1 MNLIERVIEILR
13 PEEPLEEAPLTPMQR
28 RKKAIIMRRL
38 APKIARK
45 RKIAMRKKAG
55 VEKIE
60 QRANRAAREYMRQL
74 FLKGKK
80 YSDLPL
86 QARINIDKKVEKKK
100 TLMVKLAKRMI
111 PVMRRKEIERLKQ
124 LRKSKTDK

>member
-1 MNLIERVIEILR
+1 MNLIERALEVIK
-13 PEEPLEEAPLTPMQR
+13 EAPLTPMQR
-28 RKKAIIMRRL
+28 RKKAIIMKRL

-55 VEKIE
+55 IEKI
-60 QRANRAAREYMRQL
+60 QGRANKAAREYMRQL

-86 QARINIDKKVEKKK
+86 QARVNIDKKVEKKK

>member
-1 MNLIERVIEILR
+1 MNLIERALEVIK
-13 PEEPLEEAPLTPMQR
+13 EAPLTPMQR
-28 RKKAIIMRRL
+28 RKKAIIMKRL

-55 VEKIE
+55 IEKI
-60 QRANRAAREYMRQL
+60 QGRANKAAREYMRQL

-86 QARINIDKKVEKKK
+86 QARVNIDKKVEKKK
-100 TLMVKLAKRMI
+100 TLMQKLAKRMI
-111 PVMRRKEIERLKQ
+111 PLMRRKEIERLKQ

>member
-1 MNLIERVIEILR
+1 MNLIERALEIIK
-13 PEEPLEEAPLTPMQR
+13 EAPLTPMQR
-28 RKKAIIMRRL
+28 RKKAIIMKRL

-55 VEKIE
+55 IEKI
-60 QRANRAAREYMRQL
+60 QGRANKAAREYMRQL

-80 YSDLPL
+80 YTDLPL
-86 QARINIDKKVEKKK
+86 QARVNIDKKVEKKK
-100 TLMVKLAKRMI
+100 TLMQKLAKRMI

>member
-1 MNLIERVIEILR
+1 MNLIERALEIIK
-13 PEEPLEEAPLTPMQR
+13 EAPLTPMQR
-28 RKKAIIMRRL
+28 RKKAIIMKRL

-86 QARINIDKKVEKKK
+86 QARANIDKKVEKKK

-124 LRKSKTDK
+124 LRNSKTDK

>member
-1 MNLIERVIEILR
+1 MNLIERALEVIK
-13 PEEPLEEAPLTPMQR
+13 EAPLTPMQR
-28 RKKAIIMRRL
+28 RKKAIIMKRL

-55 VEKIE
+55 VEKI
-60 QRANRAAREYMRQL
+60 QGRANKAAREYMRQL

-86 QARINIDKKVEKKK
+86 QARVNIDKKVEKKK
-100 TLMVKLAKRMI
+100 TLMQKLAKRMI

-124 LRKSKTDK
+124 L

>member
-1 MNLIERVIEILR
+1 MNLIERALEVIK
-13 PEEPLEEAPLTPMQR
+13 EAPLTPMQR
-28 RKKAIIMRRL
+28 RKRAILMKRL

-86 QARINIDKKVEKKK
+86 QARANIDKKVEKKK

-124 LRKSKTDK
+124 LRNSKTDK

>member
-1 MNLIERVIEILR
+1 
-13 PEEPLEEAPLTPMQR
+13 MQR
-28 RKKAIIMRRL
+28 RKKAIIMKRL

-60 QRANRAAREYMRQL
+60 QRANKAAREYMRQL

-86 QARINIDKKVEKKK
+86 QARVNIDKKVEKKK
-100 TLMVKLAKRMI
+100 TLMQKLAKRMI
-111 PVMRRKEIERLKQ
+111 PLMRRKEIERLKQ

>member
-1 MNLIERVIEILR
+1 MNLIERALEVIK
-13 PEEPLEEAPLTPMQR
+13 EAPLTPMQR
-28 RKKAIIMRRL
+28 RKKAIIMKRL

-55 VEKIE
+55 IEKI
-60 QRANRAAREYMRQL
+60 QGRANKAAREYMRQL

-86 QARINIDKKVEKKK
+86 QARVNIDKKVEKKK
-100 TLMVKLAKRMI
+100 TLMQKLAKRMI

>member
-1 MNLIERVIEILR
+1 MNLIERALEIIK
-13 PEEPLEEAPLTPMQR
+13 EAPLTPMQR
-28 RKKAIIMRRL
+28 RKKAIIMKRL

-55 VEKIE
+55 VEKI
-60 QRANRAAREYMRQL
+60 QGRANKAAREYMRQL

-80 YSDLPL
+80 YTDLPL
-86 QARINIDKKVEKKK
+86 QARVNIDKKVEKKK
-100 TLMVKLAKRMI
+100 TLMQKLAKRMI

>member
-1 MNLIERVIEILR
+1 MNLIERV
-13 PEEPLEEAPLTPMQR
+13 LEVIKEAPLTPMQR
-28 RKKAIIMRRL
+28 RKKAIIMKRL

-55 VEKIE
+55 VDFGASMVRFRGG
-60 QRANRAAREYMRQL
+60 QWRV
-74 FLKGKK
+74 
-80 YSDLPL
+80 
-86 QARINIDKKVEKKK
+86 NIDKKVEKKK
-100 TLMVKLAKRMI
+100 TLMQKLAKRMI

>member
-1 MNLIERVIEILR
+1 MNLIERALEIR
-13 PEEPLEEAPLTPMQR
+13 KEAPLTPLQR
-28 RKKAIIMRRL
+28 RKKAIIMKRL

-55 VEKIE
+55 MEKI
-60 QRANRAAREYMRQL
+60 QGRANKAAREYMRQL

-80 YSDLPL
+80 YTDLPL
-86 QARINIDKKVEKKK
+86 QARVNIDKKVEKKK

>member
-1 MNLIERVIEILR
+1 MNLIERALEVIK
-13 PEEPLEEAPLTPMQR
+13 EAPLTPMQR
-28 RKKAIIMRRL
+28 RKKAIIMKRL

-55 VEKIE
+55 VEKI
-60 QRANRAAREYMRQL
+60 QGRANKAAREYMRQL

-86 QARINIDKKVEKKK
+86 QARVNIDKKVEKKK

>member
-1 MNLIERVIEILR
+1 MNLIERALEVIK
-13 PEEPLEEAPLTPMQR
+13 EAPLTPMQR
-28 RKKAIIMRRL
+28 RKKAIIMKRL

-55 VEKIE
+55 VEKI
-60 QRANRAAREYMRQL
+60 QGRANKAAREYMRQL

-80 YSDLPL
+80 YTDLPL
-86 QARINIDKKVEKKK
+86 QARVNIDKKVEKKK
-100 TLMVKLAKRMI
+100 NLMQKLAKRMI

>member
-1 MNLIERVIEILR
+1 MNLIERALEIIK
-13 PEEPLEEAPLTPMQR
+13 EAPLTPMQR
-28 RKKAIIMRRL
+28 RKKAIIMKRL

-60 QRANRAAREYMRQL
+60 QRANKAAREYMRQL

-80 YSDLPL
+80 YTDLPL
-86 QARINIDKKVEKKK
+86 QARVNIDKKVEKKK
-100 TLMVKLAKRMI
+100 TLMQKLAKRMI
-111 PVMRRKEIERLKQ
+111 PLMRRKEIERLKQ

>member
-1 MNLIERVIEILR
+1 MNLIERV
-13 PEEPLEEAPLTPMQR
+13 LEVIKEAPLTPMQR
-28 RKKAIIMRRL
+28 RKKAIIMKRL

-55 VEKIE
+55 MEKI
-60 QRANRAAREYMRQL
+60 QGRANKAAREYMRQL

-80 YSDLPL
+80 YIDLPL
-86 QARINIDKKVEKKK
+86 QARVNIDKKVEKKK

>member
-1 MNLIERVIEILR
+1 MNLIERALEVIK
-13 PEEPLEEAPLTPMQR
+13 EAPLTPMQR
-28 RKKAIIMRRL
+28 RKKAIIMKRL

-55 VEKIE
+55 VEKI
-60 QRANRAAREYMRQL
+60 QGRANKAAREYMRQL

-86 QARINIDKKVEKKK
+86 QARVNIDKKVEKKK
-100 TLMVKLAKRMI
+100 TLMQKLAKRMI

>member
-1 MNLIERVIEILR
+1 MNLIERALEVIK
-13 PEEPLEEAPLTPMQR
+13 EAPLTPMQR
-28 RKKAIIMRRL
+28 RKKAIIMKRL

-55 VEKIE
+55 VEKI
-60 QRANRAAREYMRQL
+60 QGRANKAAREYMRQL

-80 YSDLPL
+80 YTDLPL
-86 QARINIDKKVEKKK
+86 QARVNIDKKVEKKK
-100 TLMVKLAKRMI
+100 TLMQKLAKRMI

>member
-1 MNLIERVIEILR
+1 MNLIERALEIIK
-13 PEEPLEEAPLTPMQR
+13 EAPLTPMQR
-28 RKKAIIMRRL
+28 RKKAIIMKRL

-60 QRANRAAREYMRQL
+60 QRANKAAREYMRQL

-86 QARINIDKKVEKKK
+86 QARVNIDKKVEKKK
-100 TLMVKLAKRMI
+100 TLMQKLAKRMI
-111 PVMRRKEIERLKQ
+111 PLMRRKEIERLKQ

>member
-1 MNLIERVIEILR
+1 MNLIERV
-13 PEEPLEEAPLTPMQR
+13 LEVIKEAPLTPMQR
-28 RKKAIIMRRL
+28 RKKAIIMKRL

-55 VEKIE
+55 MDKI
-60 QRANRAAREYMRQL
+60 QGRANKAAREYMRQL

-80 YSDLPL
+80 YTDLPL
-86 QARINIDKKVEKKK
+86 QARVNIDKKVEKKK

>member
-1 MNLIERVIEILR
+1 MNLIERALEIIK
-13 PEEPLEEAPLTPMQR
+13 EAPLTPMQR
-28 RKKAIIMRRL
+28 RKKAIIMKRL

-86 QARINIDKKVEKKK
+86 QARTNIDKKVEKKK

>member
-1 MNLIERVIEILR
+1 MNLIERALEIIK
-13 PEEPLEEAPLTPMQR
+13 EAPLTPMQR
-28 RKKAIIMRRL
+28 RKKAIIMKRL

-55 VEKIE
+55 MEKI
-60 QRANRAAREYMRQL
+60 QGRANKAAREYMRQL

-80 YSDLPL
+80 YTDLPL
-86 QARINIDKKVEKKK
+86 QARVNIDKKVEKKK